1 MFSFKRHSLKKVCRT
16 SWLSGIG
23 LLCILLTIP
32 ALPAFSSSDS
42 PENIDQQTGFYYTV
56 KKGDTLWDISDRFF
70 DSPWLWPHV
79 WEQNQQLS
87 NPHWIYPGNRIRLF
101 RKEWMQEVPP
111 TVAMPAMPPIK
122 SFVLYHGID
131 GVGFIRREAVPSCG
145 TVFTSFE
152 EKTLL
157 SEGDTVYIHTVPGRP
172 LAVGEK
178 YTTYRTLPPLY
189 DRTNKD
195 FIGIQHLLSGLVEI
209 TQINDNIAVGKVLQ
223 NFRRSILLQDSLMP
237 YVPQSPEIVL
247 VDGPS
252 GIDGRII
259 RSEED
264 TQIFGDHFV
273 AFIDRGQNNGIERG
287 QSFSIYQQQQ
297 ALTNPEDRN
306 SLVTLP
312 PIEIGTLLV
321 LRAEPETSTV
331 LITKSVKEFQA
342 WSQYCS
348 SLR

>member
-1 MFSFKRHSLKKVCRT
+1 MFSFKLHSLKKVSRT
-16 SWLSGIG
+16 RWLSGIG

-32 ALPAFSSSDS
+32 ALPALSSPDS
-42 PENIDQQTGFYYTV
+42 PENIEQQSGFYYTV

-87 NPHWIYPGNRIRLF
+87 NPHWIYPGNKIRLF
-101 RKEWMQEVPP
+101 RKEWIQDVPA
-111 TVAMPAMPPIK
+111 TAQMPGMPGIK
-122 SFVLYHGID
+122 SVVVYNGID
-131 GVGFIRREAVPSCG
+131 GVGFIRREAAPSFG
-145 TVFTSFE
+145 TIFASFE

-157 SEGDTVYIHTVPGRP
+157 SEGDRVYIHTVPGRP

-178 YTTYRTLPPLY
+178 YTTFRTLPPLY
-189 DRTNKD
+189 DQSNKD
-195 FIGIQHLLSGLVEI
+195 VIGIQHLMSGLVEI
-209 TQINDNIAVGKVLQ
+209 TQITDNVAVGKVLQ

-247 VDGPS
+247 IDGPS

-259 RSEED
+259 RSEENS
-264 TQIFGDHFV
+264 QIFGDHFI

-287 QSFSIYQQQQ
+287 QSFSVYQQKQ
-297 ALTNPEDRN
+297 ALTNPEDKT

-312 PIEIGTLLV
+312 PVEIGTLLV

>member
-1 MFSFKRHSLKKVCRT
+1 MFSFKRHSLKKVRRAR
-16 SWLSGIG
+16 WLSGIG
-23 LLCILLTIP
+23 FLCILLTIP
-32 ALPAFSSSDS
+32 VLPALSSSDS

-56 KKGDTLWDISDRFF
+56 KKGDTLWDISDHFF

-87 NPHWIYPGNRIRLF
+87 NPHWIYPGNKIRLF
-101 RKEWMQEVPP
+101 RKEWIQDVPA
-111 TVAMPAMPPIK
+111 TAQAEMPAIK
-122 SFVLYHGID
+122 SVVLYNGID
-131 GVGFIRREAVPSCG
+131 GVGFIRREAVPSFG
-145 TVFTSFE
+145 TIFTSFE

-157 SEGDTVYIHTVPGRP
+157 GEGDTVYVHTVPGRP

-178 YTTYRTLPPLY
+178 YTTYRTLPPIY
-189 DRTNKD
+189 DPSNKE
-195 FIGIQHLLSGLVEI
+195 FIGIQHLMSGIVEI
-209 TQINDNIAVGKVLQ
+209 TQINDDVAVGKILQ

-252 GIDGRII
+252 GIDGQII
-259 RSEED
+259 RSEENS
-264 TQIFGDHFV
+264 QIFGDHFI

-287 QSFSIYQQQQ
+287 QSFSVYQQKQ
-297 ALTNPEDRN
+297 ALTNPKDKN
-306 SLVTLP
+306 STVTLP

-342 WSQYCS
+342 WSRYCS
-348 SLR
+348 SLQ